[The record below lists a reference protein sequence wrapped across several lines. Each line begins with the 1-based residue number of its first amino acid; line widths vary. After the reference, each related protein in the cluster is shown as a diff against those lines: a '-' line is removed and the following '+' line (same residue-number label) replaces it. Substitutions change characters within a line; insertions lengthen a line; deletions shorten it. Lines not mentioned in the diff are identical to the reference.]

1 MEIKISHENI
11 ELTDAIK
18 SFVEEKMNALP
29 KYMDSLLEADVWVG
43 KISNHHAKGNVFEC
57 KINASY
63 PGGMFRG
70 EATGDDL
77 YNTIMAVKKI
87 LQAQIIKHK
96 ERA

>member
-1 MEIKISHENI
+1 MEIKISAENI

-18 SFVEEKMNALP
+18 GFVEEKMDALP
-29 KYMDSLLEADVWVG
+29 KFMDSLLDADVWVG
-43 KISNHHAKGNVFEC
+43 KTSNHHAKGDIFEC

-77 YNTIMAVKKI
+77 YNTIMAAKKI
-87 LQAQIIKHK
+87 VKEQIIKHK
-96 ERA
+96 EQA